1 MTFGKSMFIKPEM
14 AQEKEREQ
22 ERRRERGEGSPY
34 YCVTDHTRWF
44 VLTKTCDYAL
54 IRIDV
59 PYNKR

>member
-1 MTFGKSMFIKPEM
+1 MAFGKSVFIKPET

-22 ERRRERGEGSPY
+22 ERGEGSPSY
-34 YCVTDHTRWF
+34 FVTDHTRWF